1 MQASAQVR
9 NLPHAEVADAQATL
23 WVTQALPGPT
33 DASVQSSHESVVR
46 RRVDEALDERRVTGD
61 TRTLAPT
68 FVQSGSPNDVTPA
81 TRVPAAV
88 STSAG
93 PPESPSQAPL
103 RSVWS

>member
-1 MQASAQVR
+1 MPQGDWGGPQA
-9 NLPHAEVADAQATL
+9 ADL
-23 WVTQALPGPT
+23 STQALPGPT
-33 DASVQSSHESVVR
+33 EASVQSSQ
-46 RRVDEALDERRVTGD
+46 VTGLGTPSMKLWMKAEAGE

-81 TRVPAAV
+81 TRRPAAV
-88 STSAG
+88 VTSAG